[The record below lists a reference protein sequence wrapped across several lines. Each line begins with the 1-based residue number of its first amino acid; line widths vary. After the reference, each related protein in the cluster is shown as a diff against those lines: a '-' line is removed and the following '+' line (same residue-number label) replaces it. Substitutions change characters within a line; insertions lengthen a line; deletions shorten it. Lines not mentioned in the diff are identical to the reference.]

1 MQLVGKRTNVF
12 VSYDHS
18 VVEYISGFIGKKVAI
33 NQRCDDCFR
42 VLMKQNKSENSL
54 ISKKEV
60 YHLFHPRKECVDI
73 VSRCERK
80 LKSMSKKD
88 FVKKNS
94 FEYVRLQIVQ
104 SFFPENQNFFQGVN
118 PNNLLLWIIY
128 PL

>member
-60 YHLFHPRKECVDI
+60 FHLFHPRQEC
-73 VSRCERK
+73 E
-80 LKSMSKKD
+80 
-88 FVKKNS
+88 KN
-94 FEYVRLQIVQ
+94 I
-104 SFFPENQNFFQGVN
+104 
-118 PNNLLLWIIY
+118 
-128 PL
+128 

>member
-1 MQLVGKRTNVF
+1 
-12 VSYDHS
+12 
-18 VVEYISGFIGKKVAI
+18 
-33 NQRCDDCFR
+33 
-42 VLMKQNKSENSL
+42 MKQSKSENSN

-60 YHLFHPRKECVDI
+60 YHLFHPRQECVDI